1 MTTNHGMDMTVEA
14 KQQRRDTIVALTKQG
29 YSATEI
35 SARLGIT
42 KRSVVRNR
50 AAAGITKPP
59 ANLLTE
65 AELTLARQLLEDGA
79 SYGEVGRTL
88 GRSQS
93 AVANRLPGY
102 TWDRAQSSAYAV
114 MCRKLNQL
122 RWTA

>member
-1 MTTNHGMDMTVEA
+1 MDMTVQA

-102 TWDRAQSSAYAV
+102 GWTRDMSSAYAV
-114 MCRKLNQL
+114 MCKRLNNL